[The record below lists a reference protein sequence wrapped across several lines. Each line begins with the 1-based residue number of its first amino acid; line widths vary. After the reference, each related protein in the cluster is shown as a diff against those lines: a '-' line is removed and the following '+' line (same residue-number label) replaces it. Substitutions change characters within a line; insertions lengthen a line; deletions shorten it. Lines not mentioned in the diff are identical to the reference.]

1 MTISKASGRWGHVF
15 TTSASPINRF
25 SIKKLAMSPS
35 STVHGGEHE
44 SKYVAIE
51 LLLHA
56 VFVADEIEVLCLN
69 ELV

>member
-1 MTISKASGRWGHVF
+1 
-15 TTSASPINRF
+15 
-25 SIKKLAMSPS
+25 MSPS